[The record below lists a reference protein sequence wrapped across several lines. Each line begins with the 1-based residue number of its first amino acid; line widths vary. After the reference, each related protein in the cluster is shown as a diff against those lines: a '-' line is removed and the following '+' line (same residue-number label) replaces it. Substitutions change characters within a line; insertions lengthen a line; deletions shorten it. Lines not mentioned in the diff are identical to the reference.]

1 MPGYQRAENQSEQFI
16 MASTTIASDEH
27 ATGHSHGEGA
37 HADHPAFLQH
47 HFVDAHQQFDAAKMG
62 MWLFLITE
70 ILLFSG
76 MFVAYA
82 VYRVWHPEV
91 FVQASTSLDWQL
103 GALNTIVLLASSLT
117 VALSIH
123 YIQKGNQTAL
133 FWNLVI
139 TVLLACVFLVV
150 KYFEYTA
157 KFEYGIFAGEGF
169 DPQGISHG
177 VDYSKY
183 NIPYAKQFFGI
194 YFIMTGIHGV
204 HVLVG
209 IGLMI
214 WLAVKAKLGHF
225 TKEWYTPVELTGLYW
240 HIVDIIW
247 IFLFPLM
254 YLI

>member
-1 MPGYQRAENQSEQFI
+1 
-16 MASTTIASDEH
+16 MASTTV
-27 ATGHSHGEGA
+27 ATEGTADA
-37 HADHPAFLQH
+37 HAGADHHNGHDHPHYLQH
-47 HFVDAHQQFDAAKMG
+47 HFVSAEQQFDAAKMG

-76 MFVAYA
+76 MFVAYT

-91 FVQASTSLDWQL
+91 FVQSAELLDWRM
-103 GALNTIVLLASSLT
+103 GGLNTLVLLASSLT

-123 YIQKGNQTAL
+123 CIQKGNQKGL
-133 FWNLVI
+133 FWNLI
-139 TVLLACVFLVV
+139 LTLIFATVFMIV

-157 KFEYGIFAGEGF
+157 KFDHGIFPGANF
-169 DPQGISHG
+169 DPHG
-177 VDYSKY
+177 APYEAY
-183 NIPYAKQFFGI
+183 NIPYAPQFFSI
-194 YFIMTGIHGV
+194 YFIMTGIHGF

-209 IGLMI
+209 MGLMT
-214 WLAVKAKLGHF
+214 WLAIRAKLGHF
-225 TKEWYTPVELTGLYW
+225 SSEWYTPVELTGLYW

>member
-1 MPGYQRAENQSEQFI
+1 
-16 MASTTIASDEH
+16 MASTTATSSGTAGVDPH
-27 ATGHSHGEGA
+27 AGS
-37 HADHPAFLQH
+37 HADRPPHLKHYFATS
-47 HFVDAHQQFDAAKMG
+47 DQQFDAAKMG

-76 MFVAYA
+76 MFVAYT
-82 VYRVWHPEV
+82 VYRNWHPEV
-91 FVQASTSLDWQL
+91 FQYASQLLDWRM
-103 GALNTIVLLASSLT
+103 GALNTIVLLGSSLT

-123 YIQKGNQTAL
+123 CIQKGNQKGL

-139 TVLLACVFLVV
+139 TVLLACVFMVV

-157 KFEYGIFAGEGF
+157 KFEHGVFPGASFAPHGE
-169 DPQGISHG
+169 SHG
-177 VDYSKY
+177 LNYADF
-183 NIPYAKQFFGI
+183 NIPYAPQFFSI
-194 YFIMTGIHGV
+194 YFIMTGIHGF

-209 IGLMI
+209 IGLI
-214 WLAVKAKLGHF
+214 SWLAIRAKMGHF
-225 TKEWYTPVELTGLYW
+225 SAAWYTPVELTGLYW